1 MTIHQQG
8 LSPACVHIGEGLSRY
23 IWEMRL
29 RCGEFFT
36 KIKSVNN
43 WRLVVRRINYLYC
56 QAGTVLPCA
65 GMFTTENAEACG
77 ASVRE
82 MINEIYPAGHYNHIT
97 TAWEATE
104 I

>member
-1 MTIHQQG
+1 
-8 LSPACVHIGEGLSRY
+8 
-23 IWEMRL
+23 MRL

-43 WRLVVRRINYLYC
+43 WRLVVRRSNYLPY

-65 GMFTTENAEACG
+65 GMFTTENAESFLVG
-77 ASVRE
+77 EV
-82 MINEIYPAGHYNHIT
+82 IDEIFPTGLSNHLT